1 MSVPDHRVVV
11 AAEVARAGMA
21 TSFKQALGKLIAAL
35 RRERRLSQE
44 KVALEAGIDRAHMG
58 AIERGEANPTIDIL
72 EKLAQALGQTL
83 GSLVLQ
89 AEDLSRGHVK
99 RPSPTLDSKY
109 LDRTVPLPSA
119 LTYDQLEM
127 ALNRTLAFLD
137 QLGLNPTAGDIQSNV
152 YSAAVAQ
159 SVIRALADTSRLVR
173 NSSASHPALYDPE
186 LDPADPGW
194 GMDVTATQQ
203 LGKGG
208 ESTAPRHGW
217 QMIIV
222 YKIIDT
228 QTQIIQVELALL
240 KRSEWTVYTR
250 GAAQRSFRS
259 AVTIASATQRLRE
272 NPVYLDPEFVTPAIR
287 KSVEARRRARLS

>member
-1 MSVPDHRVVV
+1 
-11 AAEVARAGMA
+11 MA

-44 KVALEAGIDRAHMG
+44 KVALEAGIDRTHMG

-89 AEDLSRGHVK
+89 AEDLSNGHVK
-99 RPSPTLDSKY
+99 RSPPTLDPKY
-109 LDRTVPLPSA
+109 IDRTVPLPSA
-119 LTYDQLEM
+119 LTYEQLENT
-127 ALNRTLAFLD
+127 LNRTLAFLD
-137 QLGLNPTAGDIQSNV
+137 QLGLNPAAGDIQSNV

-159 SVIRALADTSRLVR
+159 SVIRALAETSRLMR
-173 NSSASHPALYDPE
+173 NSSATHPALYDPE

-194 GMDVTATQQ
+194 GMDVIATQQ

-217 QMIIV
+217 LMIVV
-222 YKIIDT
+222 YKTIDV

-240 KRSEWTVYTR
+240 KRSEWVVHAR
-250 GAAQRSFRS
+250 ASEQKSFRS

-272 NPVYLDPEFVTPAIR
+272 NSVYLDPEYVTPTIR
-287 KSVEARRRARLS
+287 KRVEARRRAGSS

>member
-1 MSVPDHRVVV
+1 M
-11 AAEVARAGMA
+11 
-21 TSFKQALGKLIAAL
+21 
-35 RRERRLSQE
+35 
-44 KVALEAGIDRAHMG
+44 
-58 AIERGEANPTIDIL
+58 

-99 RPSPTLDSKY
+99 RSPPTLDPKY
-109 LDRTVPLPSA
+109 IDRTVPLPSA
-119 LTYDQLEM
+119 LTYDQLES

-137 QLGLNPTAGDIQSNV
+137 QLGLNPAAGDIQANV

-159 SVIRALADTSRLVR
+159 SVIRALADSSRLMHNR
-173 NSSASHPALYDPE
+173 SAPHPALYDPE

-203 LGKGG
+203 PGKGG

-217 QMIIV
+217 LMIVV
-222 YKIIDT
+222 YKHIDA

-240 KRSEWTVYTR
+240 RRSEWSIHER

-272 NPVYLDPEFVTPAIR
+272 NSVYLDPEYATPAIQ
-287 KSVEARRRARLS
+287 KSVAARRRARLS